1 MKKLSANEIRN
12 MWLDFF
18 KEKGHSVEESA
29 SLIPSDDKSLLWMN
43 AGVTPLKKYF
53 DGRKTPKNPRMVNV
67 QKCIRTNDIENVGKT
82 ARHHTFFEMLGN
94 FSIGDYFRDEVIP
107 WAVELLTSPKWFSI
121 PKELLYITYYPDDL
135 DTYNKWIESG
145 IDESHLVKCYSNFW
159 EIGEGP
165 CGPDT
170 EIFFDRGPL
179 YGDYTKSA
187 IENDVENDR
196 YVEIWNIVF
205 SQFNSDGSGN
215 RKDYK
220 PLPKKNIDTGAGLER
235 LACIFQEKETNF
247 DTDLFIP
254 IIKEIEKISNKK
266 YNGEES
272 FKIIADHLRTITF
285 ALSDGAIFSNEGRGY
300 VLRRLL
306 RRAVKH
312 GISLGIKKPFLYSL
326 VGIVEDIMKDYYP
339 HLSLSKDLSVLLIKQ
354 EEEKFLNT
362 IDSGLEKLKEIVE
375 RSDKVISGSDAFI
388 LFDTYGFPLE
398 LTEEY
403 ALEKGL
409 SVDKEGYKEEMDAQK
424 ERARKANSNQAS
436 FAKQK
441 EEYLKYKEKL
451 EFTGYS
457 SLEEDTV
464 IVKVFDEGFLTN
476 KTPFYAQ
483 CGGQVGD
490 TGVVILNGQ
499 EYPVIDTITLPN
511 KQHLHIVENPL
522 IFKEGDK
529 VKLIVDDERRESLR
543 ENHSC
548 CHLMF
553 KALRETLGSHV
564 SQQGSEISPE
574 TLRFDFNHFESLK
587 DDTILK
593 IEKLTNEYINNGFT
607 QITKEVSIDEAK
619 EMGAIA
625 EFGEKYSDLVRVV
638 NLGASI
644 DVCGGTHVKNTKD
657 IGKFMIQSIYSIGS
671 GIYRITGLTKNMIE
685 KEKDYFKGFIEEF
698 HKLLNKA
705 FEIEKKLSLSN
716 IDKKFTYRPKEEYTF
731 SYQDVINMRK
741 ELELLQE
748 EVKAFD
754 KEATR
759 LLNESIE
766 KTFVNYKDMLTDK
779 GGVIGLNEF
788 DRGYLRPLIDY
799 LTSIKPNIT
808 VALVD
813 KVSSKLQVLIK
824 TNKDGVDASSLL
836 KDALSIADGKGGGK
850 KDFASGGAPSDSK
863 YDEVIEFLRSKIL

>member
-499 EYPVIDTITLPN
+499 EYPIIDTITLPN

>member
-1 MKKLSANEIRN
+1 M
-12 MWLDFF
+12 
-18 KEKGHSVEESA
+18 
-29 SLIPSDDKSLLWMN
+29 
-43 AGVTPLKKYF
+43 
-53 DGRKTPKNPRMVNV
+53 
-67 QKCIRTNDIENVGKT
+67 
-82 ARHHTFFEMLGN
+82 
-94 FSIGDYFRDEVIP
+94 
-107 WAVELLTSPKWFSI
+107 
-121 PKELLYITYYPDDL
+121 
-135 DTYNKWIESG
+135 
-145 IDESHLVKCYSNFW
+145 
-159 EIGEGP
+159 
-165 CGPDT
+165 
-170 EIFFDRGPL
+170 IF
-179 YGDYTKSA
+179 
-187 IENDVENDR
+187 
-196 YVEIWNIVF
+196 
-205 SQFNSDGSGN
+205 
-215 RKDYK
+215 
-220 PLPKKNIDTGAGLER
+220 
-235 LACIFQEKETNF
+235 
-247 DTDLFIP
+247 
-254 IIKEIEKISNKK
+254 
-266 YNGEES
+266 
-272 FKIIADHLRTITF
+272 
-285 ALSDGAIFSNEGRGY
+285 
-300 VLRRLL
+300 
-306 RRAVKH
+306 
-312 GISLGIKKPFLYSL
+312 
-326 VGIVEDIMKDYYP
+326 
-339 HLSLSKDLSVLLIKQ
+339 
-354 EEEKFLNT
+354 
-362 IDSGLEKLKEIVE
+362 
-375 RSDKVISGSDAFI
+375 
-388 LFDTYGFPLE
+388 
-398 LTEEY
+398 
-403 ALEKGL
+403 
-409 SVDKEGYKEEMDAQK
+409 
-424 ERARKANSNQAS
+424 
-436 FAKQK
+436 
-441 EEYLKYKEKL
+441 
-451 EFTGYS
+451 
-457 SLEEDTV
+457 

-574 TLRFDFNHFESLK
+574 TLRFDFNHFESLN

-741 ELELLQE
+741 ELDLLQE

-788 DRGYLRPLIDY
+788 ERGYLRPLIDY

-836 KDALSIADGKGGGK
+836 KDALLIADGKGGGK

>member
-53 DGRKTPKNPRMVNV
+53 DGRKTPKNPRIVNV

-187 IENDVENDR
+187 IENDIENDR

-235 LACIFQEKETNF
+235 LTCIFQEKETNF

-254 IIKEIEKISNKK
+254 IIKEVEKISNKK

-339 HLSLSKDLSVLLIKQ
+339 HLSLSRDLSVLLIKQ

-375 RSDKVISGSDAFI
+375 RSDKVISGSDVFI

-403 ALEKGL
+403 AQEKGL

-574 TLRFDFNHFESLK
+574 TLRFDFNHFESLN

-741 ELELLQE
+741 ELDLLQE

-788 DRGYLRPLIDY
+788 ERGYLRPLIDY

-836 KDALSIADGKGGGK
+836 KDALLIADGKGGGK